1 MWETFKQFI
10 HDISDW
16 LEALGFIVGTITV
29 IKVFFINRDVRK
41 IQEKHLFQV
50 RVDDHLKDLKSSS
63 KIISNLITDFK
74 GNIKEIKL
82 EVSNCIEHCRSLRK
96 KIPKDELKNLEPL
109 IKNMTKIKNNKIDIN
124 TLPTFFDQIFG
135 RKPIIEDEIDAVYTQ
150 ITSLITELEHH
161 NKDLKKSIK

>member
-10 HDISDW
+10 HDISDY
-16 LEALGFIVGTITV
+16 LEALGFIAGIVTV
-29 IKVFFINRDVRK
+29 IKVFFINSDVKK

-50 RVDDHLKDLKSSS
+50 RVNDHLKDLKNSS
-63 KIISNLITDFK
+63 KVISNLITDFK

-82 EVSNCIEHCRSLRK
+82 DVSNCIQHCRSLGK

-109 IKNMTKIKNNKIDIN
+109 IKSMTKIKDNKIYIN
-124 TLPTFFDQIFG
+124 TLPNFVERLLG
-135 RKPIIEDEIDAVYTQ
+135 RKPIKEEEIDTIYTQ

-161 NKDLKKSIK
+161 TKDLKKSIK